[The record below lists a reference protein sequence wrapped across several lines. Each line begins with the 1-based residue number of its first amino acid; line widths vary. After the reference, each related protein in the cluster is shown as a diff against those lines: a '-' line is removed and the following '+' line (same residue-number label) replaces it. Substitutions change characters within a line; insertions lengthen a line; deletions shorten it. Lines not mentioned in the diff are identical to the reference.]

1 MKKLLIF
8 PISFLSIF
16 ILSGLWLMLT
26 GLLPVTIEINPVND
40 TITAQIHKRSVIPP
54 FNNIDL
60 TVTNVKQAV
69 LGFSRSSKGG
79 TTYRVELESF
89 NGKRTPV
96 TKYYSSGYS
105 SKSKL
110 QDAINQAIQTKTNFS
125 CVNRDITMI
134 FAGFF
139 FMLIPSII
147 MFVFIGQEKQ
157 KTKNISPDNQ
167 TKIISEEEKYKN
179 INDSIIK

>member
-8 PISFLSIF
+8 PIPFLSIF
-16 ILSGLWLMLT
+16 IVSGLWLMLI

-40 TITAQIHKRSVIPP
+40 TVTAQIHKISVLPP

-60 TVTNVKQAV
+60 TVTDLKQAV
-69 LGFSRSSKGG
+69 LGSSRGAKGG

-89 NGKRTPV
+89 DGKRTPV

-105 SKSKL
+105 SKAKL
-110 QDAINQAIQTKTNFS
+110 QDAINNAIQNRINFS
-125 CVNRDITMI
+125 YVSRDFIMI
-134 FAGFF
+134 ICGLFF
-139 FMLIPSII
+139 VLIPSII

-157 KTKNISPDNQ
+157 KEKNISLEQQ
-167 TKIISEEEKYKN
+167 TKPITEEEKYKN